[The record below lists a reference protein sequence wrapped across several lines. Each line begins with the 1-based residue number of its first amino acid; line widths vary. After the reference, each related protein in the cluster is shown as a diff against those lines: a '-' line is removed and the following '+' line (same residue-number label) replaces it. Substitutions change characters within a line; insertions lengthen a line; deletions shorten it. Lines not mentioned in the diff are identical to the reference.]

1 MSTKQAIG
9 RLMEVCEDR
18 NVGLRPLASELR
30 DPPVLDSGAASNG
43 NSVGNNPIDKNA
55 EEARKLIGAAAWEL

>member
-1 MSTKQAIG
+1 
-9 RLMEVCEDR
+9 MEVCEDR
-18 NVGLRPLASELR
+18 NVGLRPLARELR